1 MRNTAYVCYMQIMHM
16 QGRRLQGGWEGVYPP
31 GPPTPPDPPTPP
43 GPPIPPIEKLGPP
56 IKTPRPFQGIC
67 ATVHM
72 LDT

>member
-1 MRNTAYVCYMQIMHM
+1 MFYANYAYAGARIA
-16 QGRRLQGGWEGVYPP
+16 GGMGVYPP
-31 GPPTPPDPPTPP
+31 GPPTPP

-72 LDT
+72 LDLYLK